1 MSYSNDE
8 HFCSN
13 KLLLEAKEASFLDII
28 LLLFS
33 SDIKKRKFVDCSEE
47 QRYQNFPRRWIIFI
61 SILAQ
66 WFLILFRKPMA
77 LVGLVIE
84 WWLNLLSDNGGFFGL
99 LLNILR
105 GRVVIPDPTS
115 ATFTS
120 VVGSLDKRVDLD
132 KNIGVGSKRYIGSL
146 SLMAAKLAYENE
158 AFVASVV
165 KDHLK
170 MEFKGFY
177 NFWNGRLHQL
187 STPAFILQDSI
198 ADPDLIVLAFRGTD
212 PFDANGWITD
222 IDISWYELKGVG
234 KVHRG
239 FMYALGM
246 QKNGWPKDIDQGAT
260 DHSYAY
266 YSLRQMLRNMLQKNE
281 KAKFIVAGHSLGGA
295 LAILFICVL
304 AFHEEAWLFKRLE
317 GVYTFGQPRVGD
329 KQFEEYM
336 EDKLRKYDVRYLR
349 YVYSN
354 DLVPRIPFDDKTLMY
369 KHFGPCL
376 FYNSC
381 YRGKV
386 LREEPN
392 KNYFS
397 LLWFIP
403 KRVNAGWELVLREEP
418 NKNYFSLLWFIPKRV
433 NAGWELVRSFILPIV
448 KGRDYRET
456 WLLTLV
462 RIFGLAIPGIAN
474 HCPQD
479 YNNSTRLGNLP
490 VAVDL
495 QYSYEEIH
503 GE

>member
-1 MSYSNDE
+1 
-8 HFCSN
+8 
-13 KLLLEAKEASFLDII
+13 
-28 LLLFS
+28 
-33 SDIKKRKFVDCSEE
+33 
-47 QRYQNFPRRWIIFI
+47 
-61 SILAQ
+61 
-66 WFLILFRKPMA
+66 
-77 LVGLVIE
+77 
-84 WWLNLLSDNGGFFGL
+84 
-99 LLNILR
+99 
-105 GRVVIPDPTS
+105 
-115 ATFTS
+115 
-120 VVGSLDKRVDLD
+120 
-132 KNIGVGSKRYIGSL
+132 
-146 SLMAAKLAYENE
+146 
-158 AFVASVV
+158 
-165 KDHLK
+165 
-170 MEFKGFY
+170 
-177 NFWNGRLHQL
+177 
-187 STPAFILQDSI
+187 
-198 ADPDLIVLAFRGTD
+198 
-212 PFDANGWITD
+212 
-222 IDISWYELKGVG
+222 
-234 KVHRG
+234 
-239 FMYALGM
+239 
-246 QKNGWPKDIDQGAT
+246 
-260 DHSYAY
+260 
-266 YSLRQMLRNMLQKNE
+266 MLQKNE

-403 KRVNAGWELVLREEP
+403 KRVNAGWELV
-418 NKNYFSLLWFIPKRV
+418 
-433 NAGWELVRSFILPIV
+433 RSFILPIV